1 MVSQLVGRVQAGKCA
16 TWANSTPERPQAAVG
31 PREIGRRSLSDGVST
46 VLAMAARREDL
57 TEEQLARRRAYQR
70 SWDVAQEFLA
80 DPEKRA
86 WLESNIER
94 VGHSSAKPMTREEF
108 LASTEPISERR
119 AADGRLCSY
128 TENMEVATSTE
139 VGIRDLKN
147 GLSKYIERVRAGEE
161 VIVTDR
167 GRPVAR
173 LSSIDRSTDRLADLV
188 AAGVVR
194 APTQKA
200 RRRPSRR
207 IEAKGSVSD
216 LVAEQRR

>member
-1 MVSQLVGRVQAGKCA
+1 MAGA
-16 TWANSTPERPQAAVG
+16 
-31 PREIGRRSLSDGVST
+31 
-46 VLAMAARREDL
+46 
-57 TEEQLARRRAYQR
+57 
-70 SWDVAQEFLA
+70 
-80 DPEKRA
+80 
-86 WLESNIER
+86 
-94 VGHSSAKPMTREEF
+94 
-108 LASTEPISERR
+108 
-119 AADGRLCSY
+119 AADGARSSY
-128 TENMEVATSTE
+128 NQVMEVATSTE

-147 GLSKYIERVRAGEE
+147 GLSKYLERVRAGEE

-173 LSSIDRSTDRLADLV
+173 LSAIDESTGRLADLV

-194 APTQKA
+194 APTRKT

>member
-1 MVSQLVGRVQAGKCA
+1 ML
-16 TWANSTPERPQAAVG
+16 AV
-31 PREIGRRSLSDGVST
+31 
-46 VLAMAARREDL
+46 AARREDL
-57 TEEQLARRRAYQR
+57 TKEQLALQRAYQR

-80 DPEKRA
+80 HPEKRA
-86 WLESNIER
+86 WLEANIER
-94 VGHSSAKPMTREEF
+94 VRQSSAPRMTREEF
-108 LASTEPISERR
+108 LAATESIVAGA
-119 AADGRLCSY
+119 AADGARSSY
-128 TENMEVATSTE
+128 HYAMEVATSTE

-147 GLSKYIERVRAGEE
+147 GLSKYLERVRAGEE

-173 LSSIDRSTDRLADLV
+173 LSAIDESTDRLADLV

-194 APTQKA
+194 APTRKA